1 LNKFPFINQGG
12 HLYVQTLLELKDEK
26 YAGHLQDYGC
36 QILVSTGKIIAARIP
51 VNHFNEIVSKEWVI
65 RLEASRQ
72 LYPAMDK
79 SRADIGVDKVYNGDN
94 LPMPL
99 KGDGV
104 IIGFVDGGI
113 DFRHPDF
120 YDEYGKTRILYIWD
134 MSDAISVDHPA
145 GYDWGR
151 EITKSEI
158 DNSPADIY
166 ENDANAT
173 GGHGTMVAGVAA
185 GGGKANPN
193 FRGVASNADIIFV
206 KGLRPE
212 EENANGFYYDADII
226 AGCQYIF
233 KKADELGKPAVINI
247 SLGLF
252 MGPHDTSALL
262 PRALSELVSN
272 GKIIVI
278 AASNEGKYTIHASG
292 VNQPAKTME
301 TFISPVNGCS
311 IVNSCDDNDPSFWSH
326 LDIWYEDGAL
336 DSMTV
341 VVYNSA
347 EDLTELAEYSFL
359 PFNAKKGI
367 EISNGHTVYGYLNIY
382 PFAYE
387 TSSQDGEV
395 YLTLGGSY
403 VELPKH
409 IWSVRTRGS
418 RSAKIDMWGTVP
430 IPDKLNVE
438 DNTIQMIGDN
448 SMTISSY
455 ACGKKIISVGS
466 YSTRNTWKDV
476 DDSDVIKSNVV
487 GDISDFSSRGP
498 TRDGRMV
505 PTISAPGESI
515 VASLSGSVLNSQYI
529 KRENIYVDT
538 SYRVD
543 SGTSFSTPHV
553 AGAIALLL
561 QMNPRLGFDEI
572 VDILT
577 KSARHDE
584 FTGST
589 PNNSFGAGK
598 LDAYNAVRQE
608 IASSTV
614 DQNQI
619 SRKMSIYPNPANSYI
634 IFESGE
640 PVKTSGIEILNTMGM
655 SAAQIIPEDA
665 FSNSNGVSFRISTAS
680 LASGSYFLRYNNGS
694 RFVTLPFVVA
704 R

>member
-1 LNKFPFINQGG
+1 
-12 HLYVQTLLELKDEK
+12 
-26 YAGHLQDYGC
+26 
-36 QILVSTGKIIAARIP
+36 
-51 VNHFNEIVSKEWVI
+51 
-65 RLEASRQ
+65 
-72 LYPAMDK
+72 
-79 SRADIGVDKVYNGDN
+79 
-94 LPMPL
+94 
-99 KGDGV
+99 
-104 IIGFVDGGI
+104 
-113 DFRHPDF
+113 
-120 YDEYGKTRILYIWD
+120 
-134 MSDAISVDHPA
+134 
-145 GYDWGR
+145 
-151 EITKSEI
+151 
-158 DNSPADIY
+158 
-166 ENDANAT
+166 
-173 GGHGTMVAGVAA
+173 
-185 GGGKANPN
+185 
-193 FRGVASNADIIFV
+193 
-206 KGLRPE
+206 
-212 EENANGFYYDADII
+212 
-226 AGCQYIF
+226 
-233 KKADELGKPAVINI
+233 
-247 SLGLF
+247 
-252 MGPHDTSALL
+252 
-262 PRALSELVSN
+262 
-272 GKIIVI
+272 
-278 AASNEGKYTIHASG
+278 
-292 VNQPAKTME
+292 
-301 TFISPVNGCS
+301 
-311 IVNSCDDNDPSFWSH
+311 
-326 LDIWYEDGAL
+326 
-336 DSMTV
+336 
-341 VVYNSA
+341 
-347 EDLTELAEYSFL
+347 
-359 PFNAKKGI
+359 
-367 EISNGHTVYGYLNIY
+367 
-382 PFAYE
+382 
-387 TSSQDGEV
+387 
-395 YLTLGGSY
+395 
-403 VELPKH
+403 
-409 IWSVRTRGS
+409 
-418 RSAKIDMWGTVP
+418 MWGTVP